1 MRIDMKTKVEKL
13 TKKFCSECVEII
25 RKGGIVSFPTE
36 TVYGLGADAT
46 NAEAVRSIF
55 EVKGRP
61 QDNPLIVHLADR
73 SQIEKYA
80 EISNDI
86 ERLII
91 KKCMPGPISLIL
103 QKKEA
108 ISNVVT
114 CGLTTVA
121 IRIPINKIARKFIR
135 STKLPICAPSAN
147 TSKRPSPTRA
157 KDVLADM
164 DGKIPAIIDGGNCKI
179 GVESTVCKVE
189 NNIVYILRPGKLS
202 ARRLTKILKVPVVD
216 KLTSSQNSVAE
227 SPGTKYTH
235 YCPKCEMILIK
246 NDILKN
252 IQSLYKKF
260 AEQGKKVIVLCSKET
275 AKNIEGMDKV
285 VLGKTSEDACKNIF
299 KTLRNVEND
308 YDVILAEF
316 IAKGDMQDA
325 LFNRMIKSASGKMV

>member
-1 MRIDMKTKVEKL
+1 METKVERL
-13 TKKFCSECVEII
+13 TRKFCGECVEIV
-25 RKGGIVSFPTE
+25 RNGGLVSFPTE

-46 NAEAVRSIF
+46 NAAAVKKIF

-73 SQIEKYA
+73 KQIEKYA
-80 EISNDI
+80 VVSNDI

-103 QKKEA
+103 HKREN
-108 ISNVVT
+108 ISDVVT
-114 CGLTTVA
+114 CGLSTVA
-121 IRIPINKIARKFIR
+121 IRIPINKTARKFIR
-135 STKLPICAPSAN
+135 ATKLPICAPSAN

-164 DGKIPAIIDGGNCKI
+164 NGKIPAIIDGGSCKI

-189 NNIVYILRPGKLS
+189 NNMVYILRPGKFS
-202 ARRLTKILKVPVVD
+202 ARALTKILKVPVVD
-216 KLTSSQNSVAE
+216 KLNTAEAKVAE

-246 NDILKN
+246 NNVVKN
-252 IQSLYKKF
+252 INTLYDNF
-260 AEQGKKVIVLCSKET
+260 LSQGKKPIILCSKDT
-275 AKNIEGMDKV
+275 TKHLEGKEKV
-285 VLGKTSEDACKNIF
+285 ILGKTSEDACKNIF

-308 YDVILAEF
+308 YDIILAEF

-325 LFNRMIKSASGKMV
+325 LFNRMIKSASGRLV

>member
-1 MRIDMKTKVEKL
+1 METKVERL
-13 TKKFCSECVEII
+13 TRKFCGECVEIV
-25 RKGGIVSFPTE
+25 RNGGLVSFPTE

-46 NAEAVRSIF
+46 NAAAVKKIF

-73 SQIEKYA
+73 KQIENYA
-80 EISNDI
+80 VVSNDI

-103 QKKEA
+103 HKREN
-108 ISNVVT
+108 ISDVVT
-114 CGLTTVA
+114 CGLSTVA
-121 IRIPINKIARKFIR
+121 IRIPINKTARKFIR
-135 STKLPICAPSAN
+135 ATKLPICAPSAN

-164 DGKIPAIIDGGNCKI
+164 NGKIPAIIDGGSCKI

-189 NNIVYILRPGKLS
+189 NNMVYILRPGKFS
-202 ARRLTKILKVPVVD
+202 ARALTKILKVPVVD
-216 KLTSSQNSVAE
+216 KLNTAEAKVAE

-246 NDILKN
+246 NDVVKN
-252 IQSLYKKF
+252 INTLYDNF
-260 AEQGKKVIVLCSKET
+260 LSQGKKPIILCSKDT
-275 AKNIEGMDKV
+275 AKHLEGKQKV
-285 VLGKTSEDACKNIF
+285 ILGKTSEDACKNIF

-308 YDVILAEF
+308 YDIILAEF

-325 LFNRMIKSASGKMV
+325 LFNRMIKSASGRLV

>member
-1 MRIDMKTKVEKL
+1 METKVERL
-13 TKKFCSECVEII
+13 TRKFCGECVEIV
-25 RKGGIVSFPTE
+25 RNGGLVSFPTE

-46 NAEAVRSIF
+46 NAAAVKKIF

-73 SQIEKYA
+73 KQIENYA
-80 EISNDI
+80 VVSNDI

-103 QKKEA
+103 HKREN
-108 ISNVVT
+108 ISDVVT
-114 CGLTTVA
+114 CGLSTVA
-121 IRIPINKIARKFIR
+121 IRIPINKTARKFIR
-135 STKLPICAPSAN
+135 ATKLPICAPSAN

-157 KDVLADM
+157 KDVFADM
-164 DGKIPAIIDGGNCKI
+164 NGKIPAIIDGGSCKI

-189 NNIVYILRPGKLS
+189 NNMVYILRPGKFS
-202 ARRLTKILKVPVVD
+202 ARALTKILKVPVVD
-216 KLTSSQNSVAE
+216 KLNTAEAKVAE

-246 NDILKN
+246 NDVVKN
-252 IQSLYKKF
+252 INTLYDNF
-260 AEQGKKVIVLCSKET
+260 LSQGKKPIILCSKDT
-275 AKNIEGMDKV
+275 AKHLEGKQKV
-285 VLGKTSEDACKNIF
+285 ILGKTSEDACKNIF

-308 YDVILAEF
+308 YDIILAEF

-325 LFNRMIKSASGKMV
+325 LFNRMIKSASGRLV

>member
-1 MRIDMKTKVEKL
+1 METKVERL
-13 TKKFCSECVEII
+13 TKKFCGECVEIV
-25 RKGGIVSFPTE
+25 RNGGLVSFPTE

-46 NAEAVRSIF
+46 NAAAVKKIF

-73 SQIEKYA
+73 KQIENYA
-80 EISNDI
+80 VVSNDI

-103 QKKEA
+103 HKREN
-108 ISNVVT
+108 ISDVVT
-114 CGLTTVA
+114 CGLSTVA
-121 IRIPINKIARKFIR
+121 IRIPINKTARKFIR
-135 STKLPICAPSAN
+135 ATKLPICAPSAN

-164 DGKIPAIIDGGNCKI
+164 NGKIPAIIDGGSCKI

-189 NNIVYILRPGKLS
+189 NNMVYILRPGKFS
-202 ARRLTKILKVPVVD
+202 ARALTKILKVPVVD
-216 KLTSSQNSVAE
+216 KLNTAEAKVAE

-246 NDILKN
+246 NDVVKN
-252 IQSLYKKF
+252 INTLYDNF
-260 AEQGKKVIVLCSKET
+260 LSQGKKPIILCSKDT
-275 AKNIEGMDKV
+275 AKHLEGKQKV
-285 VLGKTSEDACKNIF
+285 ILGKTSEDACKNIF

-308 YDVILAEF
+308 YDIILAEF

-325 LFNRMIKSASGKMV
+325 LFNRMIKSASGRLV

>member
-1 MRIDMKTKVEKL
+1 METKVERL
-13 TKKFCSECVEII
+13 TRKFCGECVEIV
-25 RKGGIVSFPTE
+25 RNGGLVSFPTE

-46 NAEAVRSIF
+46 NAAAVKKIF

-73 SQIEKYA
+73 KQIENYA
-80 EISNDI
+80 VVSNDI

-103 QKKEA
+103 HKREN
-108 ISNVVT
+108 ISDVVT
-114 CGLTTVA
+114 CGLSTVA
-121 IRIPINKIARKFIR
+121 IRIPINKTARKFIR
-135 STKLPICAPSAN
+135 ATKLPICAPSAN

-164 DGKIPAIIDGGNCKI
+164 NGKIPAIIDGGSCKI

-189 NNIVYILRPGKLS
+189 NNMVYILRPGKFS
-202 ARRLTKILKVPVVD
+202 ARALTKILKVPVVD
-216 KLTSSQNSVAE
+216 KLNTAEAKVAE

-246 NDILKN
+246 NDVVKN
-252 IQSLYKKF
+252 INTLYDNF
-260 AEQGKKVIVLCSKET
+260 LSQGKKPIILCSKDT
-275 AKNIEGMDKV
+275 AKHLEGKEKV
-285 VLGKTSEDACKNIF
+285 ILGKTSEDACKNIF
-299 KTLRNVEND
+299 KTLRNMEND
-308 YDVILAEF
+308 YDIILAEF

-325 LFNRMIKSASGKMV
+325 LFNRMIKSASGRLV

>member
-1 MRIDMKTKVEKL
+1 METKVERL
-13 TKKFCSECVEII
+13 TRKFCGECVEIV
-25 RKGGIVSFPTE
+25 RNGGLVSFPTE

-46 NAEAVRSIF
+46 NAAAVKKIF

-73 SQIEKYA
+73 KQIENYA
-80 EISNDI
+80 VVSNDI

-103 QKKEA
+103 HKREN
-108 ISNVVT
+108 ISDVVT
-114 CGLTTVA
+114 CGLSTVA
-121 IRIPINKIARKFIR
+121 IRIPINKTARKFIR
-135 STKLPICAPSAN
+135 ATKLPICAPSAN

-164 DGKIPAIIDGGNCKI
+164 NGKIPAIIDGGSCKI

-189 NNIVYILRPGKLS
+189 NNMVYILRPGKFS
-202 ARRLTKILKVPVVD
+202 ARALTKILKVPVVD
-216 KLTSSQNSVAE
+216 KLNTAETKVAE

-246 NDILKN
+246 NDVVKN
-252 IQSLYKKF
+252 INTLYDNF
-260 AEQGKKVIVLCSKET
+260 LSQGKKPIILCSKDT
-275 AKNIEGMDKV
+275 AKHLEGKQKV
-285 VLGKTSEDACKNIF
+285 ILGKTSEDACKNIF

-308 YDVILAEF
+308 YDIILAEF

-325 LFNRMIKSASGKMV
+325 LFNRMIKSASGRLV

>member
-1 MRIDMKTKVEKL
+1 METKVERL
-13 TKKFCSECVEII
+13 TRKFCGDCVEIV
-25 RKGGIVSFPTE
+25 RNGGLVSFPTE

-46 NAEAVRSIF
+46 NAAAVKKIF

-73 SQIEKYA
+73 KQIENYA
-80 EISNDI
+80 VVSNDI

-103 QKKEA
+103 HKREN
-108 ISNVVT
+108 ISDVVT
-114 CGLTTVA
+114 CGLSTVA
-121 IRIPINKIARKFIR
+121 IRIPINKTARKFIR
-135 STKLPICAPSAN
+135 ATKLPICAPSAN

-164 DGKIPAIIDGGNCKI
+164 NGKIPAIIDGGSCKI

-189 NNIVYILRPGKLS
+189 NNMVYILRPGKFS
-202 ARRLTKILKVPVVD
+202 ARALTKILKVPVVD
-216 KLTSSQNSVAE
+216 KLNTAEAKVAE

-246 NDILKN
+246 NDVVKN
-252 IQSLYKKF
+252 INTLYDNF
-260 AEQGKKVIVLCSKET
+260 LSQGKKPIILCSKDT
-275 AKNIEGMDKV
+275 AKHLEGKEKV
-285 VLGKTSEDACKNIF
+285 ILGKTSEDACKNIF

-308 YDVILAEF
+308 YDIILAEF

-325 LFNRMIKSASGKMV
+325 LFNRMIKSASGRLV

>member
-1 MRIDMKTKVEKL
+1 METKVERL
-13 TKKFCSECVEII
+13 TRKFCGECVEIVTN
-25 RKGGIVSFPTE
+25 GGLVSFPTE

-46 NAEAVRSIF
+46 NAAAVKKIF

-73 SQIEKYA
+73 KQIENYA
-80 EISNDI
+80 VVSNDI

-103 QKKEA
+103 HKREN
-108 ISNVVT
+108 ISDVVT
-114 CGLTTVA
+114 CGLSTVA
-121 IRIPINKIARKFIR
+121 IRIPINKTARKFIR
-135 STKLPICAPSAN
+135 ATKLPICAPSAN

-164 DGKIPAIIDGGNCKI
+164 NGKIPAIIDGGSCKI

-189 NNIVYILRPGKLS
+189 NNMVYILRPGKFS
-202 ARRLTKILKVPVVD
+202 ARALTKILKVPVVD
-216 KLTSSQNSVAE
+216 KLNTAEAKVAE

-246 NDILKN
+246 NDVVKN
-252 IQSLYKKF
+252 INTLYDNF
-260 AEQGKKVIVLCSKET
+260 LSQGKKPIILCSKDT
-275 AKNIEGMDKV
+275 AKHLEGKEKV
-285 VLGKTSEDACKNIF
+285 ILGKTSEDACKNIF

-308 YDVILAEF
+308 YDIILAEF

-325 LFNRMIKSASGKMV
+325 LFNRMIKSASGRLV

>member
-1 MRIDMKTKVEKL
+1 METKVERL
-13 TKKFCSECVEII
+13 TRKFCGECVEIV
-25 RKGGIVSFPTE
+25 RNGGLVSFPTE

-46 NAEAVRSIF
+46 NAAAVKKIF

-73 SQIEKYA
+73 KQIENYA
-80 EISNDI
+80 VVSNDI

-103 QKKEA
+103 HKREN
-108 ISNVVT
+108 ISDVVT
-114 CGLTTVA
+114 CGLSTVA
-121 IRIPINKIARKFIR
+121 IRIPINKTARKFIR
-135 STKLPICAPSAN
+135 ATKLPICAPSAN

-164 DGKIPAIIDGGNCKI
+164 NGKIPAIIDGGSCKI

-189 NNIVYILRPGKLS
+189 NNMVYILRPGKFS
-202 ARRLTKILKVPVVD
+202 ARALTKILKVPVVD
-216 KLTSSQNSVAE
+216 KLNTAEAKVAE

-246 NDILKN
+246 NDVVKN
-252 IQSLYKKF
+252 INTLYDNF
-260 AEQGKKVIVLCSKET
+260 LSQGKKPIILCSKDT
-275 AKNIEGMDKV
+275 AKHLEGKEKV
-285 VLGKTSEDACKNIF
+285 ILGKTSEDACKNIF

-308 YDVILAEF
+308 YDIILAEF

-325 LFNRMIKSASGKMV
+325 LFNRMIKSASGRLV

>member
-1 MRIDMKTKVEKL
+1 METKVEKL
-13 TKKFCSECVEII
+13 TKRFCEECVGII
-25 RKGGIVSFPTE
+25 KKGGLVSFPTE

-46 NAEAVRSIF
+46 NATAVKKIF

-73 SQIEKYA
+73 NQIENYA
-80 EISNDI
+80 VVSNDI
-86 ERLII
+86 ERKII

-103 QKKEA
+103 HKREN
-108 ISNVVT
+108 ISDVVT
-114 CGLTTVA
+114 CGLSTVA
-121 IRIPINKIARKFIR
+121 IRIPINKTARKFIR
-135 STKLPICAPSAN
+135 ATKLPICAPSAN

-164 DGKIPAIIDGGNCKI
+164 NGKIPAIIDGGSCKI

-189 NNIVYILRPGKLS
+189 NNMVYILRPGKFS
-202 ARRLTKILKVPVVD
+202 ARALTKILKVPVVD
-216 KLTSSQNSVAE
+216 KLNTSETKVAE

-246 NDILKN
+246 NDIVKN
-252 IQSLYKKF
+252 IATLYDNF
-260 AEQGKKVIVLCSKET
+260 VSQGKKPIVFCSKDT
-275 AKNIEGMDKV
+275 AKHIEGIDKV
-285 VLGKTSEDACKNIF
+285 ILGKTSEDACKNIF

-308 YDVILAEF
+308 YDIILAEF

-325 LFNRMIKSASGKMV
+325 LFNRMIKSASGRLV

>member
-1 MRIDMKTKVEKL
+1 METKVEKL
-13 TKKFCSECVEII
+13 TRKFCNECVKIV
-25 RKGGIVSFPTE
+25 RGGGLVSFPTE

-46 NAEAVRSIF
+46 NADAVRKIF

-73 SQIEKYA
+73 NQIESYA
-80 EISNDI
+80 EVSNDI

-103 QKKEA
+103 RKRDN
-108 ISNVVT
+108 ISDVVT

-121 IRIPINKIARKFIR
+121 IRIPINKTARKFIR
-135 STKLPICAPSAN
+135 ATKLPICAPSAN

-164 DGKIPAIIDGGNCKI
+164 SGKIPAIIDGGSCKI

-189 NNIVYILRPGKLS
+189 NNMVYILRPGKFS
-202 ARRLTKILKVPVVD
+202 ARKLSKILQVPVVD
-216 KLTSSQNSVAE
+216 KLNSSQDKVAE

-252 IQSLYKKF
+252 IQTLHDNFTK
-260 AEQGKKVIVLCSKET
+260 QGKKAIVLCSKET
-275 AKNIEGMDKV
+275 AKKLDGIDKI

-308 YDVILAEF
+308 YDAILAEF

-325 LFNRMIKSASGKMV
+325 LFNRMIKSASGKII

>member
-1 MRIDMKTKVEKL
+1 METKVERL
-13 TKKFCSECVEII
+13 TRKFCGECVEIV
-25 RKGGIVSFPTE
+25 RNGGLVSFPTE

-46 NAEAVRSIF
+46 NAAAVKKIF

-73 SQIEKYA
+73 KQIENYA
-80 EISNDI
+80 VVSNDI

-103 QKKEA
+103 HKREN
-108 ISNVVT
+108 ISDVVT
-114 CGLTTVA
+114 CGLSTVA
-121 IRIPINKIARKFIR
+121 IRIPINKTARKFIR
-135 STKLPICAPSAN
+135 ATKLPICAPSAN

-164 DGKIPAIIDGGNCKI
+164 NGKIPAIIDGGSCKI

-189 NNIVYILRPGKLS
+189 NNMVYILRPGKFS
-202 ARRLTKILKVPVVD
+202 ARALTKILKVPVVD
-216 KLTSSQNSVAE
+216 KLNTAEAKVAE

-246 NDILKN
+246 NDVVKN
-252 IQSLYKKF
+252 INTLYDNFLSQSKKP
-260 AEQGKKVIVLCSKET
+260 IILCSKDT
-275 AKNIEGMDKV
+275 AKHLEGKEKV
-285 VLGKTSEDACKNIF
+285 ILGKTSEDACKNIF

-308 YDVILAEF
+308 YDIILAEF

-325 LFNRMIKSASGKMV
+325 LFNRMIKSASGRLV

>member
-1 MRIDMKTKVEKL
+1 METKVKKL
-13 TKKFCSECVEII
+13 TRKFCNECVEVI
-25 RKGGIVSFPTE
+25 RSGGLVSFPTE

-46 NAEAVRSIF
+46 NNDAVRKIF

-73 SQIEKYA
+73 NQIESYA

-103 QKKEA
+103 RKRDN
-108 ISNVVT
+108 ISDVVT

-121 IRIPINKIARKFIR
+121 IRIPINKTARKFIR
-135 STKLPICAPSAN
+135 ATKLPICAPSAN

-164 DGKIPAIIDGGNCKI
+164 NGKIPAIIDGGSCKI

-189 NNIVYILRPGKLS
+189 NNMVYILRPGKFS
-202 ARRLTKILKVPVVD
+202 ARKLSKILQVPVVD
-216 KLTSSQNSVAE
+216 KLNSSQDKVAE

-252 IQSLYKKF
+252 IQSLYDNFTK
-260 AEQGKKVIVLCSKET
+260 QGKKAIVLCSKET
-275 AKNIEGMDKV
+275 AKKLDGIEKII
-285 VLGKTSEDACKNIF
+285 LGKTSEDACKNIF

-325 LFNRMIKSASGKMV
+325 LFNRMIKSASGKII

>member
-1 MRIDMKTKVEKL
+1 METKVERL
-13 TKKFCSECVEII
+13 TRKFCGECVEIV
-25 RKGGIVSFPTE
+25 RNGGLVSFPTE

-46 NAEAVRSIF
+46 NAAAVKKIF

-73 SQIEKYA
+73 KQIENYA
-80 EISNDI
+80 VVSNDI

-103 QKKEA
+103 HKREN
-108 ISNVVT
+108 ISDVVT
-114 CGLTTVA
+114 CGLSTVA
-121 IRIPINKIARKFIR
+121 IRIPINKTARKFIR
-135 STKLPICAPSAN
+135 ATKLPICAPSAN

-164 DGKIPAIIDGGNCKI
+164 NGKIPAIIDGGSCKI

-189 NNIVYILRPGKLS
+189 NNMVYILRPGKFS
-202 ARRLTKILKVPVVD
+202 ARALTKILKVPVVD
-216 KLTSSQNSVAE
+216 KLNTAEAKVAE

-246 NDILKN
+246 NDVVKN
-252 IQSLYKKF
+252 INTLYDNF
-260 AEQGKKVIVLCSKET
+260 LSQGKNPIILCSRDTAKHLEGKQKVI
-275 AKNIEGMDKV
+275 
-285 VLGKTSEDACKNIF
+285 LGKTSEDACKNIF

-308 YDVILAEF
+308 YDIILAEF

-325 LFNRMIKSASGKMV
+325 LFNRMIKSASGRLV

>member
-1 MRIDMKTKVEKL
+1 METKVEKL
-13 TKKFCSECVEII
+13 TRKFCGECVEIV
-25 RKGGIVSFPTE
+25 KNGGLVSFPTE

-46 NAEAVRSIF
+46 NAAAVKKIF

-73 SQIEKYA
+73 KQIENFA
-80 EISNDI
+80 VVSNDI
-86 ERLII
+86 ERMII

-103 QKKEA
+103 HKREN
-108 ISNVVT
+108 ISDVVT
-114 CGLTTVA
+114 CGLSTVA
-121 IRIPINKIARKFIR
+121 IRIPINKTARKFIR
-135 STKLPICAPSAN
+135 ATKLPICAPSAN

-164 DGKIPAIIDGGNCKI
+164 DGKIPAIIDGGSCKI

-189 NNIVYILRPGKLS
+189 NNMVYILRPGKFS
-202 ARRLTKILKVPVVD
+202 ARALTKILKVPVVD
-216 KLTSSQNSVAE
+216 KLNTAETKVAE

-246 NDILKN
+246 NDVMKN
-252 IQSLYKKF
+252 INTLYENF
-260 AEQGKKVIVLCSKET
+260 VSQGKKPIILCSKDT
-275 AKNIEGMDKV
+275 AKHLDGKDKV
-285 VLGKTSEDACKNIF
+285 ILGKTSEDACKNIF

-308 YDVILAEF
+308 YDIIFAEF

-325 LFNRMIKSASGKMV
+325 LFNRMIKSASGRLV